1 MPGKDGTGPNGKGP
15 KSGRGLG
22 PCKGDP
28 LNTCPITPRGGGRRR
43 GPPKVVKRG
52 VGGK

>member
-28 LNTCPITPRGGGRRR
+28 LDAKPIIPPRGGGKNGRPYNRR
-43 GPPKVVKRG
+43 GPNSK
-52 VGGK
+52 